1 MDILKIVV
9 LNNSGNVG
17 KSLICDRLLQPRIP
31 NSSIVKIETI
41 NADDSEDEKLSAKD
55 ISEVQNQID
64 MTDVCIIDVGASN
77 IEIFRNS
84 LSKMSDT
91 IEDIDVFI
99 IPTVPKAKQ
108 LADTVNTVLSL
119 ELLGVPFDKIKIIF
133 NMYDPDFS
141 LERQYRLLFD
151 DDSLLSLS
159 LDKPENQF
167 IIPNTEVFDIALE
180 ANLDYKKI
188 INDDNDYRALIRATQ
203 DKEKRKELS
212 VRRTIKSLFKGFNS
226 ELDTCFNKLA
236 KSCNWH
242 FDKD

>member
-31 NSSIVKIETI
+31 NSSIIKIETI
-41 NADDSEDEKLSAKD
+41 NADDSDAEKLSAKD
-55 ISEVQNQID
+55 IAEVQNQIN

-77 IEIFRNS
+77 IEVFRNS

-91 IEDIDVFI
+91 IDDIDIFI
-99 IPTVPKAKQ
+99 IPTSPKAKQ

-119 ELLGVPFDKIKIIF
+119 DLLGVPSDKIKIIF

-151 DDSLLSLS
+151 DDSLSSLS
-159 LDKPENQF
+159 LGKPENQF

-180 ANLDYKKI
+180 AGLDYKKI
-188 INDDNDYRALIRATQ
+188 INDNNDYRALIRATK
-203 DKEKRKELS
+203 DKDERKELS
-212 VRRTIKSLFKGFNS
+212 MKRTIKSLFKGFDAD
-226 ELDTCFNKLA
+226 LDLCFNKLA
-236 KSCNWH
+236 KSCNWD
-242 FDKD
+242 FNN